1 MTIVWSVIDSRA
13 NEKSTLSI
21 MDNHNLT
28 STLTASVSPVDAY
41 ASNSNNRMRS
51 KKSQG
56 RKPMTTNLTII
67 LKNANADADHVS
79 SSTPLITK
87 RPSDYDQ
94 VPCTCGI
101 FLGSQLKSQ
110 NITNKSALIIS
121 ELNRFYNCDTRGQMR
136 CQTNC
141 LEQVH
146 NTEYKLNNIKFIFNI
161 DPCFSS
167 SFTFM
172 QIMQFLPKSDRI
184 ICASSSDDVLNEKA
198 YLLIKNCRN
207 YWINTNLTSGHEYC
221 CKAGRP
227 YKCTNK

>member
-13 NEKSTLSI
+13 NEKSTLTI

-28 STLTASVSPVDAY
+28 RTLTVSVSPVDAY
-41 ASNSNNRMRS
+41 ANNSNN
-51 KKSQG
+51 
-56 RKPMTTNLTII
+56 PMTTNLPII
-67 LKNANADADHVS
+67 SKNANADADHVS

-141 LEQVH
+141 LEQ
-146 NTEYKLNNIKFIFNI
+146 
-161 DPCFSS
+161 
-167 SFTFM
+167 
-172 QIMQFLPKSDRI
+172 IMQFLPKSDRI

-207 YWINTNLTSGHEYC
+207 YWINTNLTSGHKYC

>member
-1 MTIVWSVIDSRA
+1 
-13 NEKSTLSI
+13 
-21 MDNHNLT
+21 
-28 STLTASVSPVDAY
+28 
-41 ASNSNNRMRS
+41 
-51 KKSQG
+51 
-56 RKPMTTNLTII
+56 MTTNLPII

-94 VPCTCGI
+94 IPCTCGI

-141 LEQVH
+141 LE
-146 NTEYKLNNIKFIFNI
+146 
-161 DPCFSS
+161 
-167 SFTFM
+167 

>member
-1 MTIVWSVIDSRA
+1 MMLAWITGTCVVTLKVIDSRP
-13 NEKSTLSI
+13 NEKSTLTI
-21 MDNHNLT
+21 MDNHN
-28 STLTASVSPVDAY
+28 LTASVSPVDAY
-41 ASNSNNRMRS
+41 ANNTNDGMRS
-51 KKSQG
+51 NKSQQ
-56 RKPMTTNLTII
+56 RTPMTTNLPLIS
-67 LKNANADADHVS
+67 KNANVDADHVS

-87 RPSDYDQ
+87 LPSDYDQ

-101 FLGSQLKSQ
+101 FLGSQVKSQ
-110 NITNKSALIIS
+110 NITNNSALIIS
-121 ELNRFYNCDTRGQMR
+121 ELNRFYDCDKRGQMR

-141 LEQVH
+141 LE
-146 NTEYKLNNIKFIFNI
+146 
-161 DPCFSS
+161 
-167 SFTFM
+167 